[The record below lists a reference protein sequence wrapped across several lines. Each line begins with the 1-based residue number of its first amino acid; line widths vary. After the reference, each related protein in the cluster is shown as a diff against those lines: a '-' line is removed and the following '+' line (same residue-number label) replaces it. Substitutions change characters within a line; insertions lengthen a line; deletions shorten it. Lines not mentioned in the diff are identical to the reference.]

1 VKSGPDGPKR
11 RKAFPETIKFPNHAG
26 FLGQTNRQGN
36 VAPPA
41 EPFGTPKGMFE
52 LTSFETL
59 GLSQYLMNTLSANS
73 FETPTP
79 IQALAIPHLLE
90 GRDLIGL
97 AQTGTGKT
105 FGFGLPIIHRLIKE
119 GAKPDPKAARA
130 LILAPTRELV
140 NQIAESLKLF
150 TKKSPLKITTVVG
163 GASLN
168 KQAQILEKGI
178 DILVATPGRLLD
190 LCNRRA
196 LTLTATRYLVL
207 DEADQMLDLGFIHD
221 LKKIVTMVPKRR
233 QTMLFSATMPQAI
246 AELGQNYLTDPV
258 EVSVT
263 PPGKTADKVAQHV
276 HFVEGR
282 DHKTVL
288 LKQELRKEM
297 DALSLVFAKT
307 KHGAE
312 KLMKHLDHSG
322 FSTASIHGNK
332 SQGQRDRALK
342 AFRDGEIRILVATD
356 VAARGIDVPGV
367 THVYNYDLPHVP
379 ESYVHRIG
387 RTARAGREGVAIAF
401 CGPEDIKLLYD
412 IEKLIGTPIPVASG
426 DRPEWQGKG
435 GAKTAGTRKNSGGGA
450 GHRGRR
456 PTGHEPKPEPRE
468 VSAEAGPSEPV
479 VRDSRNE
486 PRGDRRPR
494 RDRDERGGREDNR
507 PRSSFSEVEELNGGE
522 FRPVRGEARREG
534 GRERFPGDSRNERGE
549 RQPRQELRGE
559 ERRGNGPGRGAG
571 GKRPGQGQAN
581 GQHQGQKPVQNRHS
595 PARHAGFAGDANI
608 AATGGERAP
617 MQENRGPRKP
627 DGGKKRWHGGGN
639 RADNGGGNRGGQG
652 GGERRA
658 QQGNRRG

>member
-1 VKSGPDGPKR
+1 
-11 RKAFPETIKFPNHAG
+11 
-26 FLGQTNRQGN
+26 
-36 VAPPA
+36 
-41 EPFGTPKGMFE
+41 

-59 GLSQYLMNTLSANS
+59 GLSQYLMNTLAANS
-73 FETPTP
+73 FEIPTP

-105 FGFGLPIIHRLIKE
+105 LGFGLPIIARLIKE
-119 GAKPDPKAARA
+119 GAKAEPKSVRS

-140 NQIAESLKLF
+140 NQIAESLKVF

-163 GASLN
+163 GSSLN
-168 KQAQILEKGI
+168 KQAQILEKGV

-221 LKKIVTMVPKRR
+221 LKKIVQMVPKRR
-233 QTMLFSATMPQAI
+233 QTMLFSATMPEAI
-246 AELGQNYLTDPV
+246 AELGANYLNDPV

-263 PPGKTADKVAQHV
+263 PPGKTADNVAQQV

-282 DHKTVL
+282 DHKAQL
-288 LKQELRKEM
+288 LKELLRKEK

-367 THVYNYDLPHVP
+367 THVFNFDLPHVP

-387 RTARAGREGVAIAF
+387 RTARAGREGIAIAF
-401 CGPEDIKLLYD
+401 CGPEDVKLLYD
-412 IEKLIGTPIPVASG
+412 IEKLIGTPIPVMSG
-426 DRPEWQGKG
+426 ERPDWQGNKKK
-435 GAKTAGTRKNSGGGA
+435 AAPAGGA

-456 PTGHEPKPEPRE
+456 PTGHEVPYVRSEA
-468 VSAEAGPSEPV
+468 SSEAGAAGPV
-479 VRDSRNE
+479 VKDSRNE
-486 PRGDRRPR
+486 RRDDRRPR
-494 RDRDERGGREDNR
+494 RDNEERR
-507 PRSSFSEVEELNGGE
+507 PRPASSFSEVEELNGGE
-522 FRPVRGEARREG
+522 FRPVRGEARRDG
-534 GRERFPGDSRNERGE
+534 NRERFPGDSRTGTGE
-549 RQPRQELRGE
+549 RQPRNENRGE
-559 ERRGNGPGRGAG
+559 ERRAGRPERAEGAKRQG
-571 GKRPGQGQAN
+571 QRPGQP
-581 GQHQGQKPVQNRHS
+581 QGQKPGPKPIQNRHS

-617 MQENRGPRKP
+617 AQDNRGPRKP
-627 DGGKKRWHGGGN
+627 NGGKKRWHGGGN
-639 RADNGGGNRGGQG
+639 RADNGGGNRGGQS
-652 GGERRA
+652 GEGRA

>member
-1 VKSGPDGPKR
+1 M
-11 RKAFPETIKFPNHAG
+11 
-26 FLGQTNRQGN
+26 GQTNRQGN
-36 VAPPA
+36 VALPA

-105 FGFGLPIIHRLIKE
+105 LGFGLPIIHRLIKE

-140 NQIAESLKLF
+140 NQIAESLKVF

-163 GASLN
+163 GASIN

-190 LCNRRA
+190 LCNRRS

-221 LKKIVTMVPKRR
+221 LKKIVQMVPKRR
-233 QTMLFSATMPQAI
+233 QTMLFSATMPDAI

-263 PPGKTADKVAQHV
+263 PPGKTADKVVQSV

-288 LKQELRKEM
+288 LKEELRKDKE
-297 DALSLVFAKT
+297 ALSLVFAKT

-312 KLMKHLDHSG
+312 KLMKHLAHSG

-332 SQGQRDRALK
+332 NSSG
-342 AFRDGEIRILVATD
+342 
-356 VAARGIDVPGV
+356 ARK
-367 THVYNYDLPHVP
+367 
-379 ESYVHRIG
+379 S
-387 RTARAGREGVAIAF
+387 
-401 CGPEDIKLLYD
+401 
-412 IEKLIGTPIPVASG
+412 
-426 DRPEWQGKG
+426 
-435 GAKTAGTRKNSGGGA
+435 SGGGA

-456 PTGHEPKPEPRE
+456 PTGYEVKPEQAE
-468 VSAEAGPSEPV
+468 ASAEAVSSEPV
-479 VRDSRNE
+479 VKDSRNE
-486 PRGDRRPR
+486 RRGDRGDRRPR
-494 RDRDERGGREDNR
+494 RDREDRRGQENSR
-507 PRSSFSEVEELNGGE
+507 PRSSFAEVEELNGGE
-522 FRPVRGEARREG
+522 FRPVRQEGRRDG
-534 GRERFPGDSRNERGE
+534 NRERFPGDSRNERGE
-549 RQPRQELRGE
+549 RQPRHEHRGD
-559 ERRGNGPGRGAG
+559 ERRGARPGEG
-571 GKRPGQGQAN
+571 GKRDGQRQDRPHGN
-581 GQHQGQKPVQNRHS
+581 HQSPKQGQNRHS
-595 PARHAGFAGDANI
+595 PARHAGFASEGNI
-608 AATGGERAP
+608 GGNGGERP
-617 MQENRGPRKP
+617 PSQDNRGPRKP
-627 DGGKKRWHGGGN
+627 NGGKKRWHGGGN
-639 RADNGGGNRGGQG
+639 RSDNRGRQG

>member
-1 VKSGPDGPKR
+1 
-11 RKAFPETIKFPNHAG
+11 
-26 FLGQTNRQGN
+26 
-36 VAPPA
+36 
-41 EPFGTPKGMFE
+41 
-52 LTSFETL
+52 LTSFDTL
-59 GLSQYLMNTLSANS
+59 GLSQYLMGTLADNG

-119 GAKPDPKAARA
+119 GARPDPKAARA

-140 NQIAESLKLF
+140 NQIAESLKVF

-168 KQAQILEKGI
+168 KQAQMLERGI

-221 LKKIVTMVPKRR
+221 LKKIVQMVPKRR

-246 AELGQNYLTDPV
+246 ADLGSNYLTDPV

-263 PPGKTADKVAQHV
+263 PPGKTADKVTQFV

-288 LKQELRKEM
+288 LKDELRKEK

-312 KLMKHLDHSG
+312 KLMKHLAHSG

-342 AFRDGEIRILVATD
+342 SFRDGEIRILVATD

-367 THVYNYDLPHVP
+367 THVYNFDLPHVP

-387 RTARAGREGVAIAF
+387 RTARAGREGVAVAF
-401 CGPEDIKLLYD
+401 CGPEDLKLLFD
-412 IEKLIGTPIPVASG
+412 IEKLIGFQVPVASG
-426 DRPEWQGKG
+426 ERPEWQGKG
-435 GAKTAGTRKNSGGGA
+435 GGAVAKKPRGGAA

-468 VSAEAGPSEPV
+468 SSIEALGSDPV
-479 VRDSRNE
+479 VRDTRNE
-486 PRGDRRPR
+486 RRPR
-494 RDRDERGGREDNR
+494 REREDRPAREDNR
-507 PRSSFSEVEELNGGE
+507 PRSPFSEVEELNGGE
-522 FRPVRGEARREG
+522 FRPVRENRRDG
-534 GRERFPGDSRNERGE
+534 ERFPGDSRNARGE
-549 RQPRQELRGE
+549 RQPRSD
-559 ERRGNGPGRGAG
+559 ERRGDRPEGARRDGAQRQDRPQGQRPGNGPRPAQGGR
-571 GKRPGQGQAN
+571 PQSD
-581 GQHQGQKPVQNRHS
+581 NRHA
-595 PARHAGFAGDANI
+595 PQARNAGFAGEGNI
-608 AATGGERAP
+608 AGERTP
-617 MQENRGPRKP
+617 GQDNRGPRKP
-627 DGGKKRWHGGGN
+627 SGGKKRFGGGN
-639 RADNGGGNRGGQG
+639 NAGGNRGGQG
-652 GGERRA
+652 GERRA
-658 QQGNRRG
+658 QGSGQRQGQGQGGNRRG

>member
-1 VKSGPDGPKR
+1 
-11 RKAFPETIKFPNHAG
+11 
-26 FLGQTNRQGN
+26 
-36 VAPPA
+36 
-41 EPFGTPKGMFE
+41 M
-52 LTSFETL
+52 TSFETL
-59 GLSQYLMNTLSANS
+59 GLSQYIMNTLAENS

-140 NQIAESLKLF
+140 NQIAESLKVF

-221 LKKIVTMVPKRR
+221 LKKIVNMVPKRR
-233 QTMLFSATMPQAI
+233 QTMLFSATMPEAI

-263 PPGKTADKVAQHV
+263 PPGKTADKVAQQV

-282 DHKTVL
+282 DHKAQL
-288 LKQELRKEM
+288 LKELLRNDK

-367 THVYNYDLPHVP
+367 THVFNFDLPHVP

-387 RTARAGREGVAIAF
+387 RTARAGREGIAIAF
-401 CGPEDIKLLYD
+401 CGPEDVKLLYD
-412 IEKLIGTPIPVASG
+412 IEKLIGTPIPVAG
-426 DRPEWQGKG
+426 GERPEWQGNKKK
-435 GAKTAGTRKNSGGGA
+435 AAPGGGA

-456 PTGHEPKPEPRE
+456 PTGHEVPYVK
-468 VSAEAGPSEPV
+468 SEASSEASGPV
-479 VRDSRNE
+479 VKDSRD
-486 PRGDRRPR
+486 GRRPR
-494 RDRDERGGREDNR
+494 RDNEERR
-507 PRSSFSEVEELNGGE
+507 PRPASAFAEVEELNGGE

-534 GRERFPGDSRNERGE
+534 NRERFPGDSRNERGE
-549 RQPRQELRGE
+549 RQPRQDHRGDRPE
-559 ERRGNGPGRGAG
+559 GAKRDGQRPDNRQGQRPGNGP
-571 GKRPGQGQAN
+571 RPAQGQGRPH
-581 GQHQGQKPVQNRHS
+581 GDNRHA
-595 PARHAGFAGDANI
+595 PQARNAGFAGDGNI
-608 AATGGERAP
+608 ASTTGERAP
-617 MQENRGPRKP
+617 GQDNRGPRKP
-627 DGGKKRWHGGGN
+627 NGGKKRFHGGGN
-639 RADNGGGNRGGQG
+639 GGGRPDNRGGQG
-652 GGERRA
+652 GERRA
-658 QQGNRRG
+658 QGQGQGGNRRG

>member
-1 VKSGPDGPKR
+1 
-11 RKAFPETIKFPNHAG
+11 
-26 FLGQTNRQGN
+26 LGQTNRQGN
-36 VAPPA
+36 DVLPA
-41 EPFGTPKGMFE
+41 EPFGTPKGICK

-59 GLSQYLMNTLSANS
+59 GLSQYLMNTLAANS

-105 FGFGLPIIHRLIKE
+105 LGFGLPIIARLIKE

-140 NQIAESLKLF
+140 NQIGESLKVF

-163 GASLN
+163 GASIN

-221 LKKIVTMVPKRR
+221 LKKIVQMVPKRR
-233 QTMLFSATMPQAI
+233 QTMLFSATMPAAI
-246 AELGQNYLTDPV
+246 ADLAANYLTDPV

-263 PPGKTADKVAQHV
+263 PPGKTADKVTQSV

-288 LKQELRKEM
+288 LKDELRKETE
-297 DALSLVFAKT
+297 ALSLVFAKT

-312 KLMKHLDHSG
+312 KLMKHLAHSG

-367 THVYNYDLPHVP
+367 THVYNYDLPTVP

-387 RTARAGREGVAIAF
+387 RTARAGRDGMAIAF
-401 CGPEDIKLLYD
+401 CGPEDLKMLYD
-412 IEKLIGTPIPVASG
+412 IEKLIGFPVPVASG
-426 DRPEWQGKG
+426 ERPEWQGKG
-435 GAKTAGTRKNSGGGA
+435 KAAGTKKSSGGGA

-456 PTGHEPKPEPRE
+456 PTGFEAKPEQSE
-468 VSAEAGPSEPV
+468 ASVETMSSAPV
-479 VRDSRNE
+479 VKDSRNE
-486 PRGDRRPR
+486 RRDDRGDRRPR
-494 RDRDERGGREDNR
+494 REREDRR

-522 FRPVRGEARREG
+522 FRPVRPDGRRESS
-534 GRERFPGDSRNERGE
+534 RERFPGDSRNERGE
-549 RQPRQELRGE
+549 RQPRHEHRSD
-559 ERRGNGPGRGAG
+559 ERRGGRPGHAEG
-571 GKRPGQGQAN
+571 GKRHGQNQN
-581 GQHQGQKPVQNRHS
+581 QGQNRHA
-595 PARHAGFAGDANI
+595 PARHAGFADDNNI
-608 AATGGERAP
+608 AGNVGDRAAG
-617 MQENRGPRKP
+617 QENRGPRKP
-627 DGGKKRWHGGGN
+627 NGGKKRWHGGN
-639 RADNGGGNRGGQG
+639 RPDTRGGQG

-658 QQGNRRG
+658 QSGNRRG

>member
-1 VKSGPDGPKR
+1 
-11 RKAFPETIKFPNHAG
+11 
-26 FLGQTNRQGN
+26 
-36 VAPPA
+36 
-41 EPFGTPKGMFE
+41 
-52 LTSFETL
+52 
-59 GLSQYLMNTLSANS
+59 MNTLSAS
-73 FETPTP
+73 GFETPTP
-79 IQALAIPHLLE
+79 IQELAIPHLLE

-119 GAKPDPKAARA
+119 GVRAEPKAARA

-140 NQIAESLKLF
+140 NQIAESLKVF

-221 LKKIVTMVPKRR
+221 LKKIVNMVPKRR

-246 AELGQNYLTDPV
+246 ADLGANYLNDPV

-263 PPGKTADKVAQHV
+263 PPGKTADKVAQQV

-288 LKQELRKEM
+288 LKESLRRET

-342 AFRDGEIRILVATD
+342 AFRDGDIRILVATD

-387 RTARAGREGVAIAF
+387 RTARAGREGIAIAY
-401 CGPEDIKLLYD
+401 CGPEDVKLLYD
-412 IEKLIGTPIPVASG
+412 IEKLIGTEITVASG
-426 DRPEWQGKG
+426 ERPDWQGKKKVAAG
-435 GAKTAGTRKNSGGGA
+435 GAS
-450 GHRGRR
+450 HRGRR
-456 PTGHEPKPEPRE
+456 PTGHEAPQARRE
-468 VSAEAGPSEPV
+468 VSAEAGSSEPV
-479 VRDSRNE
+479 VKDSRNE
-486 PRGDRRPR
+486 RRDDRRPR
-494 RDRDERGGREDNR
+494 RDREERGAR
-507 PRSSFSEVEELNGGE
+507 PASSFSEVEELNGGE
-522 FRPVRGEARREG
+522 FRPVRGEARRDG
-534 GRERFPGDSRNERGE
+534 NRERFPGDSRNERGE
-549 RQPRQELRGE
+549 RQPRGEARGDD
-559 ERRGNGPGRGAG
+559 RRAARPDGA
-571 GKRPGQGQAN
+571 KR
-581 GQHQGQKPVQNRHS
+581 QGQKPAAKPAQNRHA
-595 PARHAGFAGDANI
+595 PARLAGFAGEGNI

-617 MQENRGPRKP
+617 APDNRGPRKP
-627 DGGKKRWHGGGN
+627 GGNKKRWHGGN
-639 RADNGGGNRGGQG
+639 RSDNRGGQG
-652 GGERRA
+652 GERRA
-658 QQGNRRG
+658 QSGNRNG

>member
-1 VKSGPDGPKR
+1 
-11 RKAFPETIKFPNHAG
+11 
-26 FLGQTNRQGN
+26 
-36 VAPPA
+36 
-41 EPFGTPKGMFE
+41 M
-52 LTSFETL
+52 TSFETL

-79 IQALAIPHLLE
+79 IQALAIPHGLE
-90 GRDLIGL
+90 GRDIIGL

-105 FGFGLPIIHRLIKE
+105 LGFGLSIIHRLIKV

-140 NQIAESLKLF
+140 NQIADSLKVF

-163 GASLN
+163 GASIN
-168 KQAQILEKGI
+168 KQAQMLEKGI

-221 LKKIVTMVPKRR
+221 LKKIVSMVPKRR
-233 QTMLFSATMPQAI
+233 QTMLFSATMPEAI
-246 AELGQNYLTDPV
+246 ADLGQNYLTDPV

-263 PPGKTADKVAQHV
+263 PPGKTADKVVQSV

-288 LKQELRKEM
+288 LKEELRKDKE
-297 DALSLVFAKT
+297 ALSLVFAKT

-312 KLMKHLDHSG
+312 KLMKHLAHSG

-342 AFRDGEIRILVATD
+342 SFRDGEIRILVATD

-387 RTARAGREGVAIAF
+387 RTARAGRDGTAVAF
-401 CGPEDIKLLYD
+401 SGPEDLKLLFD
-412 IEKLIGTPIPVASG
+412 IEKLIGFPIPVASG
-426 DRPEWQGKG
+426 ERPAWQGKG
-435 GAKTAGTRKNSGGGA
+435 GGAKAAGPKKPSGGA

-456 PTGHEPKPEPRE
+456 PTGHEPKPEQP
-468 VSAEAGPSEPV
+468 EAAIEALSSEPV
-479 VRDSRNE
+479 VRDTRNE

-494 RDRDERGGREDNR
+494 RDREERRGGGESR
-507 PRSSFSEVEELNGGE
+507 PRSSFAEVEELNGGE
-522 FRPVRGEARREG
+522 FRPVRGEGRRDG
-534 GRERFPGDSRNERGE
+534 NRERFPGDSRNERGD
-549 RQPRQELRGE
+549 RQPRGE
-559 ERRGNGPGRGAG
+559 RPEGAKREGQRQDRPQGQRQGNGPRH
-571 GKRPGQGQAN
+571 GQG
-581 GQHQGQKPVQNRHS
+581 GRPQGENRHA
-595 PARHAGFAGDANI
+595 PQARNAGFAGEANI
-608 AATGGERAP
+608 AASGGERGP
-617 MQENRGPRKP
+617 GQDNRGPRKP
-627 DGGKKRWHGGGN
+627 NGGKKRFSGGG
-639 RADNGGGNRGGQG
+639 NGGGNRGGQG
-652 GGERRA
+652 GERRA
-658 QQGNRRG
+658 QGGGNRRG

>member
-1 VKSGPDGPKR
+1 
-11 RKAFPETIKFPNHAG
+11 
-26 FLGQTNRQGN
+26 LGQTNRQGN
-36 VAPPA
+36 VALPA
-41 EPFGTPKGMFE
+41 EPFGTPKGIIE

-119 GAKPDPKAARA
+119 GARPDPKAARA

-140 NQIAESLKLF
+140 NQIAESLKIF

-163 GASLN
+163 GASIN

-221 LKKIVTMVPKRR
+221 LKKIVQMVPKRR
-233 QTMLFSATMPQAI
+233 QTMLFSATMPPAI
-246 AELGQNYLTDPV
+246 ADLAANYLTDPV

-263 PPGKTADKVAQHV
+263 PPGKTADKVAQSV

-288 LKQELRKEM
+288 LKDELRKEK

-312 KLMKHLDHSG
+312 KLMKHLAHSG

-342 AFRDGEIRILVATD
+342 SFRDGEIRILVATD

-367 THVYNYDLPHVP
+367 THVYNYDLPTVP

-401 CGPEDIKLLYD
+401 CGPEDLKMLYD
-412 IEKLIGTPIPVASG
+412 IEKLIGFPVPVASG
-426 DRPEWQGKG
+426 ERPEWQGKG
-435 GAKTAGTRKNSGGGA
+435 GKSANTRKSNGGGA

-456 PTGHEPKPEPRE
+456 PTGYEARPEQSE
-468 VSAEAGPSEPV
+468 ASVEAVSSEPV
-479 VRDSRNE
+479 VKDSRNE
-486 PRGDRRPR
+486 RRGDRGDRRPR
-494 RDRDERGGREDNR
+494 REHEDRR
-507 PRSSFSEVEELNGGE
+507 PRPASSFSEVEELNGGE
-522 FRPVRGEARREG
+522 FRPVRQEGRRDG
-534 GRERFPGDSRNERGE
+534 NRERFPGDSRNERGE
-549 RQPRQELRGE
+549 RQPRGDRP
-559 ERRGNGPGRGAG
+559 ERT
-571 GKRPGQGQAN
+571 KRDAQRPDRP
-581 GQHQGQKPVQNRHS
+581 HGQKQGQNRHS
-595 PARHAGFAGDANI
+595 PARHAGFAGEGNI
-608 AATGGERAP
+608 GGNGGERAP
-617 MQENRGPRKP
+617 AQENRGPRKP
-627 DGGKKRWHGGGN
+627 NGGKKRWHGGGN
-639 RADNGGGNRGGQG
+639 RGGQ

-658 QQGNRRG
+658 QGGNRRG